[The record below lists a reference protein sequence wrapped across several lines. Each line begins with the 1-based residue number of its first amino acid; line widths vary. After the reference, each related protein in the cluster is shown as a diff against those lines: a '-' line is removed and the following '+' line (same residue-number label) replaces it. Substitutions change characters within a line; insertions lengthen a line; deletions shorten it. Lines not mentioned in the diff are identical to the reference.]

1 VKRRAGFLGI
11 VLAAAATQAGAGYDD
26 GLAYFKG
33 GKLAEAA
40 AEFQE
45 AVDADA
51 SDDRGWFL
59 LAQCLREMGRP
70 NETERALERAIRV
83 RPERP
88 EYRHALSLVLRDLGR
103 PAEAVAEAAEGLRRA
118 DSPRAVYAL
127 HVALAAALGDLGRWR
142 EAAAELERARAVRSD
157 PALLDLLGRA
167 YFALGDD
174 ARAVAAWAEAE
185 VRDPADAKRLRLVVE
200 AFLRAAA
207 GAPDSGAKRGAYLR
221 ALELANRYRDGR
233 PGDVDALHLVG
244 RAALGAG
251 RLDDAESAF
260 RRVLA
265 EEPRHCFAL
274 VNLGRVLLAREEF
287 AAAERTLQRAAACA
301 PRLGVV
307 HETLG
312 ALWLVNGRDAQAA
325 RAFRRAMSLDPTPTA
340 AAGLEEARRRVGVA
354 PEGEDLQV
362 PVGAGERRP
371 R

>member
-1 VKRRAGFLGI
+1 MKRRARFLAI
-11 VLAAAATQAGAGYDD
+11 VLVAAATEAGAGYED
-26 GLAYFKG
+26 GLAYYKG

-51 SDDRGWFL
+51 SDDRAWFL
-59 LAQCLREMGRP
+59 LAQCLRQMGRP
-70 NETERALERAIRV
+70 NEAAPSLARALGV
-83 RPERP
+83 RPERA

-142 EAAAELERARAVRSD
+142 EAAAELERAREVRSD
-157 PALLDLLGRA
+157 PAVLDLLGRA

-174 ARAVAAWAEAE
+174 ARAVAAWAEAQLQ
-185 VRDPADAKRLRLVVE
+185 DPVDAGRLRLVIE

-207 GAPDSGAKRGAYLR
+207 GTPDPGEKRTAYRR
-221 ALELANRYRDGR
+221 ALELAERYREGR
-233 PGDVDALHLVG
+233 GGDLDALHLVG

-251 RLDDAESAF
+251 RFDDAESAF
-260 RRVLA
+260 RGVLA
-265 EEPRHCFAL
+265 ERPRHCFAL

-287 AAAERTLQRAAACA
+287 AAAEGTLQRAAACA

-340 AAGLEEARRRVGVA
+340 AAGLEEARRRVGAA

-362 PVGAGERRP
+362 PAGSREARP

>member
-1 VKRRAGFLGI
+1 
-11 VLAAAATQAGAGYDD
+11 
-26 GLAYFKG
+26 
-33 GKLAEAA
+33 LAEAA
-40 AEFQE
+40 AEFQD

-51 SDDRGWFL
+51 SHDRAWFL
-59 LAQCLREMGRP
+59 LAQCLRSMGRP
-70 NETERALERAIRV
+70 NEAERALERATRV

-118 DSPRAVYAL
+118 ESARAVYAL
-127 HVALAAALGDLGRWR
+127 HVALAASLGDLGRWR

-174 ARAVAAWAEAE
+174 ARAVAAWAEAQLQ
-185 VRDPADAKRLRLVVE
+185 DPADSARLRLVVE

-207 GAPDSGAKRGAYLR
+207 GTPDPEEKRGLYLR
-221 ALELANRYRDGR
+221 ALELAERYREER
-233 PGDVDALHLVG
+233 RGDLDAFHLVG

-287 AAAERTLQRAAACA
+287 ASAEGTLQRAAACA

-340 AAGLEEARRRVGVA
+340 AAGFEEARRRVGAA
-354 PEGEDLQV
+354 PENEDLQV
-362 PVGAGERRP
+362 PVGTREGRP

>member
-1 VKRRAGFLGI
+1 MKRRTGVLAI
-11 VLAAAATQAGAGYDD
+11 VLAAAATRAGAGYED

-51 SDDRGWFL
+51 SDDRAWFL

-70 NETERALERAIRV
+70 NESERALERAIRV

-118 DSPRAVYAL
+118 DFPRAVYAL

-142 EAAAELERARAVRSD
+142 EAAAELERARAVRTD

-174 ARAVAAWAEAE
+174 ARAVAAWAEAQL
-185 VRDPADAKRLRLVVE
+185 RDPADAGRLRLVVE

-207 GAPDSGAKRGAYLR
+207 ATPDQGEKRGAYLR
-221 ALELANRYRDGR
+221 ALELAERYRDGR
-233 PGDVDALHLVG
+233 RGDLDAIHLVG

-287 AAAERTLQRAAACA
+287 AAAEGTLQRAAACA

-340 AAGLEEARRRVGVA
+340 AAGFEEARRRVGAA

-362 PVGAGERRP
+362 PVGAREGRP